1 MTRPATAILAALV
14 AAGSL
19 AALAIPEPRA
29 QQSMIAST
37 DWNEVCATDGRP
49 GSAYS
54 RAHRVVKRRAVPGY
68 VNDHVAPLCAGGA
81 DVDAN
86 IQIQPI
92 EEALRK
98 DQLERQICIA
108 VCRTRSMSLAEGQ
121 AIFTSGRWREMIR

>member
-1 MTRPATAILAALV
+1 MTRSATAILAALV

-54 RAHRVVKRRAVPGY
+54 RAHRVVKRRSVPGHQWDHK
-68 VNDHVAPLCAGGA
+68 VNLALGGA
-81 DVDAN
+81 LNTVN
-86 IQIQPI
+86 P
-92 EEALRK
+92 
-98 DQLERQICIA
+98 
-108 VCRTRSMSLAEGQ
+108 S
-121 AIFTSGRWREMIR
+121 